1 MMAITAQMV
10 KELRQRTGAGM
21 MECKK
26 ALTETNGD
34 MEKAVEMMR
43 KAGQAKADKKASR
56 VAAEGIIVI
65 HASSDNKEAAMVE
78 VNCETDFVARDENF
92 TQFANNVA
100 QAVLVSKETDIEKI
114 ASLKLVTGED
124 IETARK
130 NLISKIGEN
139 ISVRRAKFIESSEGV
154 VGSYSHSGRIG
165 VVVSLSGGDETLAK
179 DVAMHVA
186 ASNPSVVNPT
196 DVSQELVEKEKEIFS
211 AQAKDSGK
219 PEAIIEK
226 MVEGR
231 VRKFLDEVSLT
242 GQPFVKDPNQK
253 VGALLKSKQ
262 ATVENFVRFA
272 VGEGIEK
279 EESNFAEEVMSQVRG
294 A

>member
-10 KELRQRTGAGM
+10 KELRERTGAGM

-34 MEKAVEMMR
+34 MEKAIEMMR

-56 VAAEGIIVI
+56 TTAEGTIVI
-65 HASSDNKEAAMVE
+65 ATSADGKEAALVE

-92 TQFANNVA
+92 TSFANNVA
-100 QAVLVSKETDIEKI
+100 QAVLVSKETEI
-114 ASLKLVTGED
+114 AKLADLKLVTGED

-130 NLISKIGEN
+130 NLITKIGEN
-139 ISVRRAKFIESSEGV
+139 ISVRRVKFIETAAGV
-154 VGSYSHSGRIG
+154 LGAYSHSGRIG
-165 VVVSLSGGDETLAK
+165 VIVTLEGGDQALAK
-179 DVAMHVA
+179 DLAMHIA
-186 ASNPSVVNPT
+186 ASNPTVVDPSE
-196 DVSQELVEKEKEIFS
+196 VPAELVEKEKEIFS
-211 AQAKDSGK
+211 AQAKESGK

-253 VGALLKSKQ
+253 VSALLKANDAK
-262 ATVENFVRFA
+262 VVGFIRYA

-279 EESNFAEEVMSQVRG
+279 EETNFAEEVMSQVRG